1 MAGGLTATD
10 LEIAR
15 ARLNCARA
23 CDGTRSIEQAR
34 LVRTCVRAWP
44 YTHVARAFRVRMCV
58 RAWPAVHACRMRTCY
73 ALRLTGTVH
82 IASCSQK
89 GIGTQIMSEVIHIVF
104 YAVVRIVNYNYRPRS
119 FSCNYSSFYTYKL

>member
-15 ARLNCARA
+15 PRLNCARA
-23 CDGTRSIEQAR
+23 CGGTRSIEQAR
-34 LVRTCVRAWP
+34 LVHT
-44 YTHVARAFRVRMCV
+44 CV
-58 RAWPAVHACRMRTCY
+58 RAWPAVHACRTRVSCAHVRSCMAVHACRTRTCY

-89 GIGTQIMSEVIHIVF
+89 GIGTQIMPEVIHG
-104 YAVVRIVNYNYRPRS
+104 YCLLRS
-119 FSCNYSSFYTYKL
+119 SKDGKL

>member
-44 YTHVARAFRVRMCV
+44 YTHVARAFSAHVCACAFVHGRTRMS
-58 RAWPAVHACRMRTCY
+58 HANVLCLASDWYCTYCQLQPKGYRY
-73 ALRLTGTVH
+73 ANN
-82 IASCSQK
+82 A
-89 GIGTQIMSEVIHIVF
+89 
-104 YAVVRIVNYNYRPRS
+104 
-119 FSCNYSSFYTYKL
+119 